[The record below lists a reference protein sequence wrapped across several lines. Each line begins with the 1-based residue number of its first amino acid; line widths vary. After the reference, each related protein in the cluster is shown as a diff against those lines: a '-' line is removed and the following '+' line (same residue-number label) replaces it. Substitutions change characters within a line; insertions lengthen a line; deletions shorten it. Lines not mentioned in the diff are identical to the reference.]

1 MNINPTAGIGF
12 KSSTVA
18 STAAKRVTKIF
29 VPAKEG
35 TLRCEI
41 GGNLEQKITVIKY
54 DVLKE
59 GKVIETKAYQD
70 KNGIPEEKFKEIYE
84 NIQQR
89 IKDGFV
95 FLDELIKAQSKKN
108 RV

>member
-1 MNINPTAGIGF
+1 MNINPTPNLGF
-12 KSSTVA
+12 KATMSA
-18 STAAKRVTKIF
+18 QKVTKIF

-41 GGNLEQKITVIKY
+41 GGNLDKKITAIKY

-59 GKVIETKAYQD
+59 GKIIETMHYQD
-70 KNGIPEEKFKEIYE
+70 KNGITEENFKTIF
-84 NIQQR
+84 NTIQER
-89 IKDGFV
+89 VKEGFI
-95 FLDELIKAQSKKN
+95 LIDELIKAQSKKN